1 LPGGRISLDLT
12 EVIYR
17 DEKGRPYEG
26 EEIRIE
32 SYKYATQIHDAV
44 MAKSV
49 HYGKVE
55 PNPFIY

>member
-1 LPGGRISLDLT
+1 LT